1 MPKID
6 TRQHAARFGLEIAEK
21 PDSQDICFVPNGS
34 YVSVLE
40 KLRPGSLEEGDI
52 VHVDGQVLGRHK
64 GIINYTIGQRKGLGI
79 GGGDP
84 LYVIRLNP
92 EKHQVIVGPYAA
104 LARTEIRVKDMNW
117 LGETGQF
124 PLRCEVKV
132 RSTRPPVSAD
142 VYLEEGGYA
151 RVVFSNA
158 EYGVAAG
165 QACVFYEENRVL
177 GGGWILRDN

>member
-1 MPKID
+1 MNLSIITNFGCPYSCGFCISSSQNSKNNYKFKLKD
-6 TRQHAARFGLEIAEK
+6 AR
-21 PDSQDICFVPNGS
+21 DIMNLLKSGVYS
-34 YVSVLE
+34 RLSI
-40 KLRPGSLEEGDI
+40 S
-52 VHVDGQVLGRHK
+52 
-64 GIINYTIGQRKGLGI
+64 

-104 LARTEIRVKDMNW
+104 LARTEIRVKEVNW
-117 LGETGQF
+117 LGEIGQF

-132 RSTRPPVSAD
+132 RSTRPPVPAD
-142 VYLEEGGYA
+142 VYLEEGDYA